1 MIIGTKIKQKMTFIA
16 LLALLLFSIGGPQ
29 SIVLAAQS
37 TAVNE
42 ISIML
47 NGKEV
52 QLEDPVCIQDN
63 RMYVPAGR
71 IAAQLGASI
80 NWDSDNE
87 ELTIETALKDTI
99 VFGNG
104 VPVVYFNN
112 VRYRMDA
119 LPFTEDGR
127 LYVPVRTLA
136 EVLHAE
142 LQYSADDSV
151 VAIASVQPAVI
162 NDSYTIEQAAKDN
175 EISKTA
181 LLNRNGLTGK
191 SNIKEG
197 TKLRVVRPSFI
208 DQPAASFT
216 QSDLILLAKIT
227 TIEAGYESY
236 EGQLAVA
243 NVILNRVKSG
253 RFPSNIHDVIYSGK
267 QFPPAHDGSL
277 DKVEPKASALRAAKD
292 ALNGKNNVEDAVYF
306 FNPDVSNGSFWN
318 SLDVVVTIGHH
329 SFAK

>member
-1 MIIGTKIKQKMTFIA
+1 MIRGIKIKHKFTFI
-16 LLALLLFSIGGPQ
+16 LAIAILMFSIGGPQ
-29 SIVLAAQS
+29 VLAAQS
-37 TAVNE
+37 KAATDST
-42 ISIML
+42 ILL

-52 QLEDPVCIQDN
+52 QLEDPVRVQDN
-63 RMYVPAGR
+63 RMYVPVGR
-71 IAAQLGASI
+71 IAALLGAGVS
-80 NWDSDNE
+80 WDPDNE
-87 ELTIETALKDTI
+87 ELTIETALNDTI

-104 VPVVYFNN
+104 VPIVYFND

-119 LPFTEDGR
+119 LPFTEGGR

-142 LQYSADDSV
+142 LQYNSDSSIV
-151 VAIASVQPAVI
+151 DIESVDPALI
-162 NDSYTIEQAAKDN
+162 TDTYTIEQAAQDN
-175 EISKTA
+175 EISKA
-181 LLNRNGLTGK
+181 SLLNRNGLSGK
-191 SNIKEG
+191 STIKEG
-197 TKLRVVRPSFI
+197 TKLRVVLPSFW
-208 DQPAASFT
+208 DQPAASYT
-216 QSDLILLAKIT
+216 KSDLILLAKIT

-243 NVILNRVKSG
+243 NVIMNRVKSG
-253 RFPSNIHDVIYSGK
+253 RFPNTIHDVIYSGR
-267 QFPPAHDGSL
+267 QFPPAHNGTL

-306 FNPDVSNGSFWN
+306 FNPDISSGPFWS

>member
-1 MIIGTKIKQKMTFIA
+1 MIIGTKFKHKFTFIA
-16 LLALLLFSIGGPQ
+16 LLAVLVFTLGGPQ
-29 SIVLAAQS
+29 SSVLAAPS
-37 TAVNE
+37 TAASEV
-42 ISIML
+42 SIVL
-47 NGKEV
+47 NGKEI
-52 QLEDPVCIQDN
+52 QLDDPVRIQDN

-71 IAAQLGASI
+71 IAAQFGASV
-80 NWDSDNE
+80 NWNSDNE

-104 VPVVYFNN
+104 VSVVYFND

-119 LPFTEDGR
+119 LPFTEGGR

-136 EVLHAE
+136 EVLHAQ
-142 LQYSADDSV
+142 LQYNADSSAV
-151 VAIASVQPAVI
+151 IIASVDPAVI
-162 NDSYTIEQAAKDN
+162 TETYTIEQAAKDN
-175 EISKTA
+175 EISKAA
-181 LLNRNGLTGK
+181 LLNRNGLNGK
-191 SNIKEG
+191 SKINEG
-197 TKLRVVRPSFI
+197 TKLRIVRPAFM
-208 DQPAASFT
+208 DQPAGSYTKAE
-216 QSDLILLAKIT
+216 LILLAKIT
-227 TIEAGYESY
+227 TVEAGYESY

-253 RFPSNIHDVIYSGK
+253 RFPNNIHDVIYSGR
-267 QFPPAHDGSL
+267 QFPPAHDGTL

-306 FNPDVSNGSFWN
+306 FNPDVTSGPFWS

>member
-1 MIIGTKIKQKMTFIA
+1 MIIGTKMKHKVTFIA
-16 LLALLLFSIGGPQ
+16 LLAVLLFSIVGPQ
-29 SIVLAAQS
+29 STVLAAQS
-37 TAVNE
+37 TAMNDVT
-42 ISIML
+42 ITL

-52 QLEDPVCIQDN
+52 QLDDPVRIQDD

-71 IAAQLGASI
+71 IAAQLGAGVS
-80 NWDSDNE
+80 WDSDNE

-104 VPVVYFNN
+104 VPVVYFND

-119 LPFTEDGR
+119 LPFTDDGR

-142 LQYSADDSV
+142 LQYHADSSV
-151 VAIASVQPAVI
+151 IAIASVDPAVI
-162 NDSYTIEQAAKDN
+162 TDTYTIEDAARDN
-175 EISKTA
+175 ELTKAA

-191 SNIKEG
+191 SKIKEG
-197 TKLRVVRPSFI
+197 TKLRIVRPSFI
-208 DQPAASFT
+208 DQPAADYT
-216 QSDLILLAKIT
+216 KSDLILLAKIT
-227 TIEAGYESY
+227 TVEAGYESY

-253 RFPSNIHDVIYSGK
+253 RFPNNIHDVIYSGR
-267 QFPPAHDGSL
+267 QFPPAHDGTL

-292 ALNGKNNVEDAVYF
+292 ALNGKNNVKDAVYF
-306 FNPDVSNGSFWN
+306 FNPDVTSGPFWN
-318 SLDVVVTIGHH
+318 SLDVVVTIGNH

>member
-1 MIIGTKIKQKMTFIA
+1 MFVLGIV
-16 LLALLLFSIGGPQ
+16 GPH
-29 SIVLAAQS
+29 SVASAAQS
-37 TAVNE
+37 TAVTD
-42 ISIML
+42 ISFVL

-52 QLEDPVCIQDN
+52 RLGDPVRIQNN
-63 RMYVPAGR
+63 RMYVPVGR
-71 IAAQLGASI
+71 IAALLGAGVS
-80 NWDSDNE
+80 WDRNNE
-87 ELTIETALKDTI
+87 ELTIETAMKDTI

-104 VPVVYFNN
+104 VPVVYFND

-119 LPFTEDGR
+119 LPFMVAGR
-127 LYVPVRTLA
+127 LYVPIRTFV

-142 LQYSADDSV
+142 LHYSPDDSV
-151 VAIASVQPAVI
+151 VAIKSVQPADI
-162 NDSYTIEQAAKDN
+162 TDEYTIEQAAKDN
-175 EISKTA
+175 GISKAA
-181 LLNRNGLTGK
+181 LLSRNSLNGK
-191 SNIKEG
+191 SDIKEG
-197 TKLRVVRPSFI
+197 TKLRVVLPSFW

-216 QSDLILLAKIT
+216 ESDLILLAKIT

-253 RFPSNIHDVIYSGK
+253 RFPNTIHDVIYSGK
-267 QFPPAHDGSL
+267 QFPPAHNGMI

-306 FNPDVSNGSFWN
+306 FNPDVSRGSFWS

>member
-1 MIIGTKIKQKMTFIA
+1 MIRGIKIKHKITFIVA
-16 LLALLLFSIGGPQ
+16 LAMLILSIAGPQ
-29 SIVLAAQS
+29 SLAFAAQS
-37 TAVNE
+37 TATADT
-42 ISIML
+42 SIWL

-52 QLEDPVCIQDN
+52 QLGNPIRVQDD

-71 IAAQLGASI
+71 IATLLGASVS
-80 NWDSDNE
+80 WDSDNE
-87 ELTIETALKDTI
+87 ELTIETALNDTI

-104 VPVVYFNN
+104 VPVVYFND

-127 LYVPVRTLA
+127 LYVPIRTLA
-136 EVLHAE
+136 EVLHAQ
-142 LQYSADDSV
+142 LQYNTNSNV

-162 NDSYTIEQAAKDN
+162 TDTYTIEQAAKDN
-175 EISKTA
+175 EISKA
-181 LLNRNGLTGK
+181 SLLNRNGLSGK
-191 SNIKEG
+191 STIKEG
-197 TKLRVVRPSFI
+197 TKLRVVLPSFW
-208 DQPAASFT
+208 DQPAASYT
-216 QSDLILLAKIT
+216 KADLILLAKIT

-253 RFPSNIHDVIYSGK
+253 RFPNTIHDVIYSGK
-267 QFPPAHDGSL
+267 QFPPAHDGTL

-306 FNPDVSNGSFWN
+306 FNPDVTSGSFWS
-318 SLDVVVTIGHH
+318 SLDVVATIGHH